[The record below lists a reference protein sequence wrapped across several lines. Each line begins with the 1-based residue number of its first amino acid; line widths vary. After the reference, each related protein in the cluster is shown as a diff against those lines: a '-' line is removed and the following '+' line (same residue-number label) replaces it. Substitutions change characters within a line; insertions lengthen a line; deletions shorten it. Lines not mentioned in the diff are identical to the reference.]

1 MQAIVLIVVL
11 YLLYQLVVFLFNSG
25 LLLITVIILLAI
37 FILWIYIGASNAVN
51 KEKKEREKLSSLE
64 NEWNSKYEIW
74 EKDNINILKIQEVY
88 EKKGYS
94 KIDLGYQFNN
104 YLQDTKW

>member
-37 FILWIYIGASNAVN
+37 FILWIYIGANNAVN
-51 KEKKEREKLSSLE
+51 KEKWEKEKLSSLE
-64 NEWNSKYEIW
+64 DEWNSKYEIW
-74 EKDNINILKIQEVY
+74 KEDNSNLQKIQVVY
-88 EKKGYS
+88 EEKK
-94 KIDLGYQFNN
+94 
-104 YLQDTKW
+104 